1 MLKDAPDFMHTR
13 GTLIWPILNNARL
26 LDQIKPIRKKG
37 QSPPITNPRSSSITP
52 SNSSILPP
60 SITRIFRSPLQSAH
74 PHNRGK
80 KRKRKGKIKKGKK
93 KKKSREPLSSAS
105 PRKIPVSPDNSG
117 DLSPSPPPAGV
128 EEKTSSPARSAPL
141 FHSNEM
147 MRR

>member
-1 MLKDAPDFMHTR
+1 MHTR

-26 LDQIKPIRKKG
+26 LDQIKPSEKKA
-37 QSPPITNPRSSSITP
+37 NPRPLPTSLIIDYPLKQLHSSTFHYPNLPFPSPKRTP
-52 SNSSILPP
+52 SQP
-60 SITRIFRSPLQSAH
+60 REE
-74 PHNRGK
+74 K
-80 KRKRKGKIKKGKK
+80 KKERKNKKGKK